1 MSIITIAAQKGGTG
15 KTTTAAALAE
25 AAAEEGRKVLA
36 IDLDT
41 GNLTFALAAEGG
53 AGNSFDLIN
62 GTPAENVITESNIK
76 NISVIPAGM
85 DNSTIKSGPG
95 SANRL
100 KNALEPVKDRYDN
113 IIIDTPAGAGE
124 LQYNGLLAA
133 DLVIIPLLAE
143 GFSIQALYQMNNTI
157 ETIRKHNKKMKI
169 AGIIANYRKGAT
181 LAKEAREEIIDGM
194 QDLNIIYA
202 GTVRTGA
209 KIAEAMTLLQKSIYE
224 HAPKS
229 NPAEDYKKIFNTI
242 KQIED

>member
-1 MSIITIAAQKGGTG
+1 MNIITIAAQKGGTG

-25 AAAEEGRKVLA
+25 AAAEDGKKILA
-36 IDLDT
+36 VDLDT
-41 GNLTFALAAEGG
+41 GNLTFSLAAKGG

-62 GTPAENVITESNIK
+62 GADPEEVITESGIK
-76 NISVIPAGM
+76 NIDVIPAGM
-85 DNSTIKSGPG
+85 DNSTIKSAPG

-100 KNALEPVKDRYDN
+100 KKALAPVKAKYDY

-133 DLVIIPLLAE
+133 DIVIIPLLAE

-157 ETIRKHNKKMKI
+157 EAIRKHNEKMKI
-169 AGIIANYRKGAT
+169 AGIITNYRKGST
-181 LAKEAREEIIDGM
+181 LAKEARAEIIDGM

-209 KIAEAMTLLQKSIYE
+209 KIAEAMTLLQKSIYD

-229 NPAEDYKKIFNTI
+229 NPAADYNNIYGTI
-242 KQIED
+242 KQIEG